1 MSKIFCSLL
10 ALFAL
15 ISCGDNTETPTPQPQ
30 KSAPQLALSYQG
42 KVYPSGST
50 IEVAASER
58 TFDYAPGQVEV
69 KAGDDN
75 DQFPSPSPVIVLNAA
90 GMVGHGVGSGNA
102 ASAKFPKNYTATV
115 TATDFARFTWCGVD
129 TQCMPMA
136 KATETRQGTITKER
150 PQAPLLLECSFAP
163 QQYATVVATVR
174 LQASGETQAA
184 TYTLRFVYA
193 KK

>member
-1 MSKIFCSLL
+1 MSKILFSLF

-15 ISCGDNTETPTPQPQ
+15 ISCGDSIETPAPQPQ
-30 KSAPQLALSYQG
+30 KTAPQLALSYQG

-50 IEVAASER
+50 IDIAASER

-69 KAGDDN
+69 VAGDDN
-75 DQFPSPSPVIVLNAA
+75 EQFPSPSPVIVVNAA
-90 GMVGHGVGSGNA
+90 GMVNHGVGSGNA
-102 ASAKFPKNYTATV
+102 SSIKLPKSYTATV
-115 TATDFARFTWCGVD
+115 TTTDFARFTWCGVD
-129 TQCMPMA
+129 QQCTPMA
-136 KATETRQGTITKER
+136 KSSETRQGTFSAER

-163 QQYATVVATVR
+163 QQYATIVATVH
-174 LQASGETQAA
+174 LQAAGETSPA